1 MIEETTKPTPERLSK
16 AGDDIVQEVHENRVV
31 LRMKDSPLDR
41 LAFGAKPK
49 ITGDQ
54 YNAGVRYYTD
64 AYKAG
69 MMPSGVIDPSKERVD
84 GGQYKDIAD
93 AKIAAQT
100 RFEHALRALSYVD
113 VSVLDAMVIQEISLG
128 EYAERFT
135 RHKERR
141 VRHGVALEL
150 LCHALDALDKHYNP
164 PRRDRGIGGA
174 HADGYRPSIQQP
186 NK

>member
-1 MIEETTKPTPERLSK
+1 MTEETTKPTPERLAK
-16 AGDDIVQEVHENRVV
+16 AGDDIVQEVHENRIV

-54 YNAGVRYYTD
+54 YNAGVRYYAD

-84 GGQYKDIAD
+84 GGQHKDIAD

-100 RFEHALRALSYVD
+100 RFEHALRALGFVD
-113 VSVLDAMVIQEISLG
+113 LNVLDAMVIQEVPLG

-135 RHKERR
+135 RHKKRIIR
-141 VRHGVALEL
+141 QGIALEL

-164 PRRDRGIGGA
+164 PRRDRGIAGA
-174 HADGYRPSIQQP
+174 HSDGYRPTISGRS
-186 NK
+186 